1 MKRKLLKLTMT
12 VALATTVTAVNAQ
25 NVNIPDANFKGYL
38 VSNTAINT
46 NMDAEIQLSE
56 AVAFNGQI
64 NCEFYEI
71 TDLTGIE
78 SFTQLTS
85 LNCRYN
91 LLPSI
96 DLSSNIALT
105 FLNCEANQL
114 TSLDVSNNTAL
125 TFLACNN
132 NLMTS
137 LDLTQN
143 IALEELQTVEGQLTS
158 LTLGANTALTRIYCR
173 DNQITSLNLSQC
185 SALTELHCEE
195 NIITSL
201 DLSQNT
207 ALTKLLCHT
216 NQISSLNISSNT
228 LLETLYCQVNLLAS
242 LDVSSNTMLKDFN
255 CNSNLVSSIDVS
267 SNTILEKLDCRYNTL
282 LNSLNV
288 ANGNNSIITQLWA
301 IFNPNLACIQVDN
314 RDFSNTNWIGSN
326 FNYDE
331 GLVFLED
338 CASAGIVEFNSKDE
352 LNIFP
357 NPATNNITL
366 NNLTIG
372 STLLITDMTGKTVL
386 KTLVSSSEMNLDV
399 NNLNNGVYFV
409 QLVNNSEITAANKL
423 VVNN

>member
-1 MKRKLLKLTMT
+1 MKRKLLNLTMT
-12 VALATTVTAVNAQ
+12 VALATTVTVVNAQ
-25 NVNIPDANFKGYL
+25 NVNIPDANFKAYL
-38 VSNTAINT
+38 VGNTAINT

-96 DLSSNIALT
+96 DLSSNTALT

-143 IALEELQTVEGQLTS
+143 VALEELQTVEGQLTS
-158 LTLGANTALTRIYCR
+158 LTLGANTALTHIYCR

-185 SALTELHCEE
+185 TALTELHCEE
-195 NIITSL
+195 NSITSL
-201 DLSQNT
+201 DLSMNT
-207 ALTKLLCHT
+207 SMSLLLCHT
-216 NQISSLNISSNT
+216 NELTSLNIATNVNLTDVRCYQNQLTTLTTGTHPNLFRINARDNEFTSLDFSNLGALTEISLENNTNLSSLN
-228 LLETLYCQVNLLAS
+228 LA
-242 LDVSSNTMLKDFN
+242 NN
-255 CNSNLVSSIDVS
+255 N
-267 SNTILEKLDCRYNTL
+267 NTIITYLNIANTALEC
-282 LNSLNV
+282 V
-288 ANGNNSIITQLWA
+288 
-301 IFNPNLACIQVDN
+301 QVD
-314 RDFSNTNWIGSN
+314 DQTYSNTNWN
-326 FNYDE
+326 VAPFNLD
-331 GLVFLED
+331 GAICLED
-338 CASAGIVEFNSKDE
+338 CASAGIKEFNTENE

-357 NPATNNITL
+357 NPATYNITL

-372 STLLITDMTGKTVL
+372 STLQLTDMTGKTVL
-386 KTLVSSSEMNLDV
+386 ETLVSSSEMHLDV
-399 NNLNNGVYFV
+399 NKLNNGVYFV
-409 QLVNNSEITAANKL
+409 QLVNNSEITSAKKL
-423 VVNN
+423 VVNK